1 MVQLGSILERLGRCG
16 AALRNFGWSLPPF
29 GIVLFVT
36 LMILPVGEQALAAT
50 PTKLLGGLIEV
61 SVPSGVRMTKSG
73 SSFIFRAAG
82 EDAYKMQLTLQRV
95 SRPGLKY
102 AGELYNATYEQIKK
116 AGGYRVTGETSSGPS
131 TGESCEIRYLIK
143 AKADRSRLHQVREHY
158 TKIRGS
164 EWVKARLSAR
174 SSVWNSRPA
183 KMLRSV
189 LSSVKLG
196 GR

>member
-1 MVQLGSILERLGRCG
+1 MVHLGSILERLGRC
-16 AALRNFGWSLPPF
+16 APTLRNFGWSLPPF

-36 LMILPVGEQALAAT
+36 LVILPVGEQTLAAT
-50 PTKLLGGLIEV
+50 PSKLWGGLVEV

-73 SSFIFRAAG
+73 SSFTFRATG
-82 EDAYKMQLTLQRV
+82 QDASKMQLTIQRL

-116 AGGYRVTGETSSGPS
+116 AGGYRVMGETS
-131 TGESCEIRYLIK
+131 GESCEIRYLIK

-196 GR
+196 RR